1 MLPSESKTMLKRIQK
16 FLKNKEAV
24 ADTANMILGLL
35 MLTALVVFWKTG
47 SNLSMYAI
55 IFSGGAMNLSNGYRY
70 LRQKG
75 RKQMGYSML
84 FFGAV
89 ILVLGVVLLVLSF

>member
-1 MLPSESKTMLKRIQK
+1 MLKKFQN

-24 ADTANMILGLL
+24 VDTANLILGLL
-35 MLTALVVFWKTG
+35 MLTALVVFWETG
-47 SNLSMYAI
+47 SKISMFAI
-55 IFSGGAMNLSNGYRY
+55 IFCGGIMNLSNGYRY
-70 LRQKG
+70 LHQKD

-84 FFGAV
+84 LFGAV